1 MNNNG
6 GRGGEDVDGK
16 PSMVEEEGDRDELS
30 EKYCRGRKEN
40 RASELTKD
48 KGAEGERDGKEKTGR
63 RMEKSIT
70 SSPGVVTLKKSQWP
84 RTKLSTHALFLSSS
98 PSPRLFIPSKA
109 SASQFIAPFLPSL

>member
-48 KGAEGERDGKEKTGR
+48 KG
-63 RMEKSIT
+63 
-70 SSPGVVTLKKSQWP
+70 
-84 RTKLSTHALFLSSS
+84 
-98 PSPRLFIPSKA
+98 
-109 SASQFIAPFLPSL
+109 